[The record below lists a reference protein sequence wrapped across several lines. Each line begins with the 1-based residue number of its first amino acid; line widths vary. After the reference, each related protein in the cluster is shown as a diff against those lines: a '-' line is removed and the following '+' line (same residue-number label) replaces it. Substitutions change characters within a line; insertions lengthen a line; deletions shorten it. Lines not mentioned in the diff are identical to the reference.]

1 MIEQI
6 YIYFTLNMIYL
17 WLNIGVLPFWFI
29 LIFFPNS
36 KINQIFVSSIFP
48 LIILGCIYLYVVTEL
63 IRSGFNFIEV
73 FNLYLGLEELRSIFG
88 NKKSDSSASLRFS
101 MLINKNEIKASPNTS
116 SKASMVKKKLSL
128 KTLNNSSLGRI
139 K

>member
-36 KINQIFVSSIFP
+36 KINQILELGHDVGLHFDLSVYDKKTKKDITHN
-48 LIILGCIYLYVVTEL
+48 IKWEKKILSEL
-63 IRSGFNFIEV
+63 
-73 FNLYLGLEELRSIFG
+73 L
-88 NKKSDSSASLRFS
+88 NKKISVF
-101 MLINKNEIKASPNTS
+101 
-116 SKASMVKKKLSL
+116 
-128 KTLNNSSLGRI
+128 
-139 K
+139 